1 MNIFVPTRWTFLK
14 LLACP
19 LVSTTLGLILL
30 EIGVKKI
37 KEAKMG
43 VNGEREVISFDIYID
58 IVMCLNSNS
67 SMFSIRE
74 VEGLTDY

>member
-43 VNGEREVISFDIYID
+43 VKVK
-58 IVMCLNSNS
+58 
-67 SMFSIRE
+67 
-74 VEGLTDY
+74 